1 MLIQDFFK
9 KIILTQPMIHTL
21 SQTRFYKYGFKFL
34 EMCFEALHSAMSNKM
49 NENGITD
56 CYY

>member
-1 MLIQDFFK
+1 
-9 KIILTQPMIHTL
+9 MIHTL